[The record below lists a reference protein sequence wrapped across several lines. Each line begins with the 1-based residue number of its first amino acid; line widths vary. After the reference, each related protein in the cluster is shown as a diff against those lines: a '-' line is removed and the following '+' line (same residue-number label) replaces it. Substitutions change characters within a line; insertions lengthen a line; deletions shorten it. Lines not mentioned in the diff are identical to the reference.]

1 MSVNGSLRRLLRRT
15 GRRLRAADTPAGEV
29 AVYEWFTVQMTVLN
43 RRAKRRRLKDKTQLP

>member
-15 GRRLRAADTPAGEV
+15 GRRLRAADTPAVEV

-43 RRAKRRRLKDKTQLP
+43 RRAKRRRLKDKTHLP